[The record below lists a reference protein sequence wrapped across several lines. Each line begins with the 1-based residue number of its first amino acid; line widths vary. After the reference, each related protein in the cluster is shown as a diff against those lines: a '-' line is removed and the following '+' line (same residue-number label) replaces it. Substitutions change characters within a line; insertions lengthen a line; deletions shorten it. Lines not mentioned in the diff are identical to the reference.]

1 MRALLALTRVEWLLF
16 LRNPTMLFMALL
28 LPSGL
33 LLLQAYI
40 IPGTR
45 TPLGQ
50 GGLSAIDHLVVL
62 ALVVGATSVA
72 ITNYPSSVAGYR
84 ENGVLRKL
92 DTTPAGPFRLLLA
105 QWIIALISLVAAA
118 GLALAIASVSFGLLA
133 PRHPG
138 MVLAVFVGGSVSMMA
153 LGSLIAARA
162 ASAQIAYGVGLLV
175 FMLSLFA
182 AGLWTPG
189 PLMPDALEPVVG
201 LTPAGAMAQS
211 LQAAWF
217 EADVSLGPLA
227 VFAVWTAGCAL
238 IAARI
243 FRWR

>member
-50 GGLSAIDHLVVL
+50 GGLSAMDHLVVL

-118 GLALAIASVSFGLLA
+118 GLALAIASV
-133 PRHPG
+133 
-138 MVLAVFVGGSVSMMA
+138 
-153 LGSLIAARA
+153 
-162 ASAQIAYGVGLLV
+162 
-175 FMLSLFA
+175 
-182 AGLWTPG
+182 
-189 PLMPDALEPVVG
+189 
-201 LTPAGAMAQS
+201 
-211 LQAAWF
+211 
-217 EADVSLGPLA
+217 
-227 VFAVWTAGCAL
+227 
-238 IAARI
+238 
-243 FRWR
+243 